1 MIKNFRS
8 LIVSLALLFSFSA
21 PVLVSSTVYA
31 TSHVSQDQ
39 INGALCQGANINV
52 DTNTNIDTAK
62 SKNTC
67 VQQTDTPSLTA
78 IIKKVITI
86 LSLLV
91 GAISVVMIII
101 GGFRYVA
108 SAGSDKGV
116 ESAKKTIMYALI
128 GLVIVALAQVIVQF
142 VLKNIT

>member
-1 MIKNFRS
+1 MIKKIKT
-8 LIVSLALLFSFSA
+8 LILSLALLTSFSA
-21 PVLVSSTVYA
+21 PVLIAAPALAVN
-31 TSHVSQDQ
+31 QDQ

-52 DTNTNIDTAK
+52 DTGTDIDKSSGAK
-62 SKNTC
+62 QC
-67 VQQTDTPSLTA
+67 VNQSDTPSLTA

-101 GGFRYVA
+101 GGFRYVT

-128 GLVIVALAQVIVQF
+128 GLVIVALAQVIVHF
-142 VLKNIT
+142 VLNNIT